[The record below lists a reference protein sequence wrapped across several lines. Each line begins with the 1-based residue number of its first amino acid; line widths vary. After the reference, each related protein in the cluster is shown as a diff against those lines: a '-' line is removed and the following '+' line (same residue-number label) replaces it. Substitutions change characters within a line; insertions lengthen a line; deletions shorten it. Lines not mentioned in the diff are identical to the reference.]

1 MVESGGPC
9 IFNFVVV
16 QHGSRKEISL
26 TGTWMYRGFDAN
38 HT

>member
-1 MVESGGPC
+1 MESRGPC

-16 QHGSRKEISL
+16 QHGSRKVISL
-26 TGTWMYRGFDAN
+26 TGTWMYRGFDAK

>member
-1 MVESGGPC
+1 MESGGPC

-16 QHGSRKEISL
+16 QHGSRKVISL
-26 TGTWMYRGFDAN
+26 TGTWMYRGFDVN

>member
-1 MVESGGPC
+1 MESGGPC

-16 QHGSRKEISL
+16 QHGSRKVISL
-26 TGTWMYRGFDAN
+26 TGTWNYRGFYAN